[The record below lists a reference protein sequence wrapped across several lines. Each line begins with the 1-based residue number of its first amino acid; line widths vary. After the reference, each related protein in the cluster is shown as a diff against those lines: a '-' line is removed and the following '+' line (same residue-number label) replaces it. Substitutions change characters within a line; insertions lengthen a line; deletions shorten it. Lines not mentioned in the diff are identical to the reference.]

1 MANATNNRPA
11 SKQSAKKPVKVTTP
25 PKGRPTPNRSGRRGG
40 RRVFGSTFQWAA
52 TMATFVVVMVIVYL
66 LFFA

>member
-11 SKQSAKKPVKVTTP
+11 TNKPNKITTP

-40 RRVFGSTFQWAA
+40 GRVFGSTFQWIA
-52 TMATFVVVMVIVYL
+52 TAGTLVVVFVVVYL